1 MTWFRK
7 KGAGGPTQRIE
18 GPKKRKGAGFQ
29 KVGQSDPP
37 VGVLFVE
44 QTPMGELA
52 TRLKDLIKRLEPI
65 LGFSIKIVERTGQS
79 LQGCF
84 PLASLWEGQKC
95 GRWDCVTCEQ
105 KAEIPPPACT
115 RPSLIYENICRK
127 CNPGAGSKGE
137 VRIEDKEHPSVY
149 VGETSRSVEEEQR
162 ILGREQEKP
171 QRQPHAETPDSGA

>member
-7 KGAGGPTQRIE
+7 KGAGGPMQRIE

-79 LQGCF
+79 LQSCF

-95 GRWDCVTCEQ
+95 GRWDCVT
-105 KAEIPPPACT
+105 
-115 RPSLIYENICRK
+115 
-127 CNPGAGSKGE
+127 
-137 VRIEDKEHPSVY
+137 
-149 VGETSRSVEEEQR
+149 
-162 ILGREQEKP
+162 
-171 QRQPHAETPDSGA
+171 

>member
-65 LGFSIKIVERTGQS
+65 LGFSTGLLPISFFMGRTEM
-79 LQGCF
+79 
-84 PLASLWEGQKC
+84 WEMG
-95 GRWDCVTCEQ
+95 
-105 KAEIPPPACT
+105 
-115 RPSLIYENICRK
+115 L
-127 CNPGAGSKGE
+127 CNLRAKG
-137 VRIEDKEHPSVY
+137 
-149 VGETSRSVEEEQR
+149 
-162 ILGREQEKP
+162 
-171 QRQPHAETPDSGA
+171 

>member
-52 TRLKDLIKRLEPI
+52 TRLKDLIKSPYLVSPLKLWRG
-65 LGFSIKIVERTGQS
+65 LGNPYRV
-79 LQGCF
+79 
-84 PLASLWEGQKC
+84 AS
-95 GRWDCVTCEQ
+95 
-105 KAEIPPPACT
+105 
-115 RPSLIYENICRK
+115 
-127 CNPGAGSKGE
+127 
-137 VRIEDKEHPSVY
+137 H
-149 VGETSRSVEEEQR
+149 
-162 ILGREQEKP
+162 
-171 QRQPHAETPDSGA
+171 